1 MEFCPA
7 YKFVDLVVNNT
18 YMGTYQISDHVQV
31 DPKRVPIN
39 EKTGYF
45 VEAITDKMDGFLED
59 PYLEI
64 PYGGGNFYMNV
75 KSPDPDVATANGPS
89 TDPKYTGL
97 KDHISKIAQL
107 AFNGPWTEN

>member
-39 EKTGYF
+39 EKTG
-45 VEAITDKMDGFLED
+45 
-59 PYLEI
+59 
-64 PYGGGNFYMNV
+64 
-75 KSPDPDVATANGPS
+75 
-89 TDPKYTGL
+89 
-97 KDHISKIAQL
+97 
-107 AFNGPWTEN
+107 